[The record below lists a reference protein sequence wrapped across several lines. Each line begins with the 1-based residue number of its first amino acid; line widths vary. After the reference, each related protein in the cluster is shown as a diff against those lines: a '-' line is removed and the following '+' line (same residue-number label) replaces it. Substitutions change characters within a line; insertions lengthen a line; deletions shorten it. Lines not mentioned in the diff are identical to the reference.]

1 MKELH
6 IGAGRQTVKSITF
19 DGDTSFKNRVTLDI
33 NPAHN
38 PDVVWDLHILPLP
51 FADEEFDEIHAYE
64 VLEHLATQGDYK
76 FFFKEFNEYHRIL
89 TPGGRFFAS
98 VPAPNSPWAFGD
110 PSHTRIFHPLWLT
123 FLSQAQYEKQVGT
136 TAMSDFRYLYT
147 ADFKTIFAEIKEETF
162 FFVLEKI

>member
-6 IGAGRQTVKSITF
+6 IGSGRQAGKSITF

-33 NPAHN
+33 NPAHS
-38 PDVVWDLHILPLP
+38 PDVLWDLRQHPLP
-51 FADEEFDEIHAYE
+51 FPDEEFDEIHAYE
-64 VLEHLATQGDYK
+64 VLEHLAPQGDYE
-76 FFFKEFNEYHRIL
+76 FFFKEFNEYYRLL

-123 FLSQAQYEKQVGT
+123 FLSQAEYEKQVGV

-147 ADFKTIFAEIKEETF
+147 ADFKTIFAEIKDETF

>member
-6 IGAGRQTVKSITF
+6 IGAGRQAEKSITF
-19 DGDTSFKNRVTLDI
+19 DGDTSFKNRITLDI
-33 NPAHN
+33 NPEHS
-38 PDVVWDLHILPLP
+38 PDVVWDLRQHPLP

-64 VLEHLATQGDYK
+64 VLEHLATQGDYN

-89 TPGGRFFAS
+89 APGGRFFAS

-123 FLSQAQYEKQVGT
+123 FLSQAQYEMQVGA

-147 ADFKTIFAEIKEETF
+147 ADFKAIFAEIKEETF